1 MMAAAITAAPGPPQ
15 KRISARTG
23 TRAWQAGV
31 LLVVLLDLSIATRWA
46 GGFIGPVQALAG
58 HLAGAT
64 LVLLLLGLLHR
75 RVTPQMYLVAA
86 LLVLLGPLGSFVI
99 LIAGLERPDSTPL
112 PAVRDRADCSGA
124 RGDTPPPPVEAVYAS
139 LRQGRRPRASAASL
153 TSYETVFLT
162 ADLPLQ
168 QQALAAIS
176 RTYRP
181 EMRPALLVALSS
193 NRPAVRVQAAAVFAR
208 LRGGYDERAKAVLAQ
223 DPSEMSEQAR
233 LAFADSCREIAAS
246 GFVTSDMAE
255 KLLGLGAAPQLAQP
269 RMRMQAGPR
278 PAHGIPSAPD
288 LAAPPRLKR
297 YSCGGIA

>member
-1 MMAAAITAAPGPPQ
+1 MMAASITAAQGQPHRQ
-15 KRISARTG
+15 ISARASAL
-23 TRAWQAGV
+23 AWQAGV
-31 LLVVLLDLSIATRWA
+31 MLLVLLDLSVATRWA

-58 HLAGAT
+58 HLAGAI

-99 LIAGLERPDSTPL
+99 LIAGLDRPDSPPL
-112 PAVRDRADCSGA
+112 PAVGDMADGSGA
-124 RGDTPPPPVEAVYAS
+124 RGDTPSPPVEAVYAS

-223 DPSEMSEQAR
+223 DPSEMAEQAR
-233 LAFADSCREIAAS
+233 LALAGSCREIAAS
-246 GFVTSDMAE
+246 GFVTSDMAQ
-255 KLLGLGAAPQLAQP
+255 KLLGLGAALQLP
-269 RMRMQAGPR
+269 HSRTGTQAGPR
-278 PAHGIPSAPD
+278 AACSTPAA
-288 LAAPPRLKR
+288 LALATPPRLKR